1 MQRKYRSQL
10 VITELEDILYL
21 LREHAAQLVNDVE
34 LAANREEHI
43 RLTARAN
50 EAETL
55 VNKTQELL
63 ISQLQG

>member
-1 MQRKYRSQL
+1 MISD
-10 VITELEDILYL
+10 LEDILFL
-21 LREHAAQLVNDVE
+21 LREHAAQLLNDVE

-55 VNKTQELL
+55 VNKTHQLL
-63 ISQLQG
+63 ISQLAS